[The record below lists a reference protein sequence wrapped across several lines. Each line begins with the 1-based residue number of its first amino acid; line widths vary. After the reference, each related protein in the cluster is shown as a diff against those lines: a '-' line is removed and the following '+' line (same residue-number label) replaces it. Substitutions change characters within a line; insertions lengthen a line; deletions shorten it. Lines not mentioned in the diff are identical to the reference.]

1 MLFDKKKP
9 QKYKVS
15 FLRSEVKVNFYD
27 LSGYITFKSLK
38 RLYLS
43 FCLQNQKSQQSTCVK

>member
-1 MLFDKKKP
+1 MLFDKKTIN
-9 QKYKVS
+9 KYKVS
-15 FLRSEVKVNFYD
+15 ILRSEVKVNFYD

-43 FCLQNQKSQQSTCVK
+43 FCLQNQKSQQNQRA